1 MKRVKL
7 HRSGCVWVKT
17 ELNSVFEF
25 QLNFPLLG
33 PVSCERLA
41 WLQALV

>member
-1 MKRVKL
+1 MKRFEL
-7 HRSGCVWVKT
+7 HKSGRGSAKT

-25 QLNFPLLG
+25 QLKFPLLE
-33 PVSCERLA
+33 PVSRQRLA